1 VIGVLGQ
8 VHPKA
13 AEAFGADVELYA
25 AQLDFEALL
34 ALSGGERTYVPL
46 PRFPGVHR
54 DLAVVCD
61 ASVTVLALE
70 KCIRAAGGSL
80 LKTADFFDVY
90 TGAPIPAGQKSV
102 AFSLEFRSDEKS
114 LTDADVEPLM
124 AAILDRLGKELDARL
139 R

>member
-1 VIGVLGQ
+1 M
-8 VHPKA
+8 
-13 AEAFGADVELYA
+13 
-25 AQLDFEALL
+25 
-34 ALSGGERTYVPL
+34 
-46 PRFPGVHR
+46 
-54 DLAVVCD
+54 VCA

-124 AAILDRLGKELDARL
+124 AAILARLDKELEARL